1 VLLAQIGPTPYD
13 RLGLTVSIAILIHAL
28 IVFGVN
34 FTKEDRANTR
44 MNTMEIVLVNQETKE
59 PEESNVLAQ
68 KNLEGGGETKE
79 ITEPMTSIESNFS
92 ELTQQAIERPSIE
105 GELLQNHNIEMN
117 KNEIPEIL
125 DVNKENIET
134 IAVKDIENEVIDLV
148 SEKQKPDFLY
158 EKLDELDVKKKIAKK
173 ASPPAIPTSEELL
186 SNSFEIATSNNEVR
200 RKMIERTKRPKRKF
214 ISASTKE
221 YEYATYMDAWRRKV
235 ERVGN
240 LNYPEEAKKLNLT
253 GSLRLDVALNKDG
266 TINEITLRKSSGE
279 KLLDDA
285 AIRIVEL
292 AAPFSPFP
300 KNIENQVD
308 ILHILRTWQFINN
321 KSFR

>member
-1 VLLAQIGPTPYD
+1 MLLTQIGPTPYD

-28 IVFGVN
+28 IVFGVS

-173 ASPPAIPTSEELL
+173 PSPPAIPTSEELL

-292 AAPFSPFP
+292 AAPFAPLP
-300 KNIENQVD
+300 KNIENNVD